1 MKPADVPFWDRSINL
16 IEYKFMKS
24 IFSKVTNSF
33 LVQTGLVVSAIVL
46 MVAPVIV
53 SAATFNTYLHS
64 GSRGAEVSALQTYLA
79 QDTTLYPQGLVT
91 GYFGAMTKS
100 AVIRFQAKNG
110 LTADGLV
117 GAATRAALN
126 NSGAVT
132 YGDAPQIYNTTVSA
146 SRNSANVMWS
156 TNMNS
161 SGMVYFGTIPLTLG
175 EHENSVDIS
184 GYTAMTDNAQRTSQ
198 NVLLQ
203 NLLPNTT
210 YYYTAYVTGNNGIVS
225 MTWPSTFTTTN

>member
-1 MKPADVPFWDRSINL
+1 MSTLDRSINL
-16 IEYKFMKS
+16 IEYKYMKT
-24 IFSKVTNSF
+24 IFSKVTNRF

-53 SAATFNTYLHS
+53 SAATFNTYLHLGVRS
-64 GSRGAEVSALQTYLA
+64 AEVSALQTYLA
-79 QDTTLYPQGLVT
+79 QDATLYPQGLVT
-91 GYFGAMTKS
+91 GYFGSMTKS

-110 LTADGLV
+110 LVADGLV

-126 NSGAVT
+126 SNGVAF
-132 YGDAPQIYNTTVSA
+132 YGDAPIIYNTSVSV

-156 TNMNS
+156 TNINS

-210 YYYTAYVTGNNGIVS
+210 YYYTAYVTGNNGVVS
-225 MTWPSTFTTTN
+225 MTWPTTFTTTN

>member
-1 MKPADVPFWDRSINL
+1 MSRVDRSINL
-16 IEYKFMKS
+16 IEYKYMKTY
-24 IFSKVTNSF
+24 FSKVTNSF

-110 LTADGLV
+110 LVADGLV

-126 NSGAVT
+126 NGGSVIV
-132 YGDAPQIYNTTVSA
+132 GDAPQIYNTSVSV
-146 SRNSANVMWS
+146 SRNSVNVMWN
-156 TNMNS
+156 TNINS

-184 GYTAMTDNAQRTSQ
+184 GYTAMTDNNLRTSQ
-198 NVLLQ
+198 NVLVQ

-210 YYYTAYVTGNNGIVS
+210 YYYTAYVTGDNGIVS
-225 MTWPSTFTTTN
+225 MTWPKTFTTSN